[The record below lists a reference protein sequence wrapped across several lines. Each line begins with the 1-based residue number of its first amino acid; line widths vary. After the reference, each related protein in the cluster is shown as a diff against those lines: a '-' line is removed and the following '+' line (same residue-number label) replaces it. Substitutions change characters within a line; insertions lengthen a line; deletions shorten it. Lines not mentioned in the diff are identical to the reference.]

1 MTVPLVMAEVEAEEE
16 LECCLLPAEK
26 EEEAAAHGLPLVE
39 VELAGRLAVV
49 REERS
54 RSAPLEAEGEGR
66 RQESICRHRCLE
78 EVVEEGPVR
87 GLVEGERV
95 GL

>member
-1 MTVPLVMAEVEAEEE
+1 MKALLVMAKVEGEGE
-16 LECCLLPAEK
+16 LECCLLPAE
-26 EEEAAAHGLPLVE
+26 EEAAVHGLPLVE
-39 VELAGRLAVV
+39 VELAEHLAAV

-54 RSAPLEAEGEGR
+54 RSAPLEAEEEGR

-87 GLVEGERV
+87 GLVEGVHV